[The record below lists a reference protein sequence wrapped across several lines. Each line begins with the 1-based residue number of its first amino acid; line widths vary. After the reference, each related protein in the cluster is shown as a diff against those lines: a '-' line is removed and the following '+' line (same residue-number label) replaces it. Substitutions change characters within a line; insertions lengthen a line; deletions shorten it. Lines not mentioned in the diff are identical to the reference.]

1 MFRRTSLLVLSFG
14 VSLIFSSLVSAVE
27 TLKWQDLAPP
37 LDDIKN
43 PILALSNAQRD
54 NLSVIL
60 WGPNFKDTTGKMN
73 EEESKARESL
83 IASGIDPDEI
93 IAKLKALRKK
103 VRQRD
108 ETLVE
113 ELNGRDIRIPGYV
126 LPLDF
131 SGTLVKKFLLVPYVG
146 ACIHTP
152 PPPPNQ
158 IINVAIS
165 DGFQSKGLFAP
176 VWVSGRITTGK
187 TKENLT
193 FVDGRSKVSVGYSIK
208 ATKIVPYQK

>member
-1 MFRRTSLLVLSFG
+1 MFRRTSLLVLSFC
-14 VSLIFSSLVSAVE
+14 VSLIFSNLASAVE

-37 LDDIKN
+37 LGDIKN
-43 PILALSNAQRD
+43 PIMALSNAQRN

-83 IASGIDPDEI
+83 IASGIDPDAIVAE
-93 IAKLKALRKK
+93 LKALIEKA
-103 VRQRD
+103 RQRD

-126 LPLDF
+126 LPLEF
-131 SGTLVKKFLLVPYVG
+131 SGTLVKKFLLVPDVG
-146 ACIHTP
+146 ACIHVP

-165 DGFQSKGLFAP
+165 DGFESKGLFTP

-187 TKENLT
+187 TEENLT
-193 FVDGRSKVSVGYSIK
+193 LVDGTSKVSVGYSIE

>member
-158 IINVAIS
+158 IINVKVS
-165 DGFQSKGLFAP
+165 DGFESKGLFAP

-187 TKENLT
+187 TKEKLS
-193 FVDGRSKVSVGYSIK
+193 FVDGTSKVSAGYSIE
-208 ATKIVPYQK
+208 ATKIVPYQD

>member
-1 MFRRTSLLVLSFG
+1 MFRRTSLLVLSLG
-14 VSLIFSSLVSAVE
+14 VSLIFSCLASAVE

-37 LDDIKN
+37 LGDIKN
-43 PILALSNAQRD
+43 PIMALSRSQRN
-54 NLSVIL
+54 NLAVIV
-60 WGPNFKDTTGKMN
+60 WGPNFKNTTGKMN
-73 EEESKARESL
+73 EEERKARTSL
-83 IASGIDPDEI
+83 IASGIDPDAI
-93 IAKLKALRKK
+93 IAELKVLRERE
-103 VRQRD
+103 RQRD
-108 ETLVE
+108 EILVE

-158 IINVAIS
+158 IINVKVS
-165 DGFQSKGLFAP
+165 DGFESKGLFAP

-187 TKENLT
+187 TKEKLS
-193 FVDGRSKVSVGYSIK
+193 FVDGTSKVSAGYSIE
-208 ATKIVPYQK
+208 ATKIVPYQD